1 MESTFLKGNVLQK
14 ASFVFQLRHKNADHE
29 NCQAGVYLQGRRK
42 LPNPGWAS
50 TNMYWEHK
58 LSGKVLIC
66 FGGYYL
72 PPLVDIGFNNLT
84 KPGWQLPT
92 HLLRP

>member
-1 MESTFLKGNVLQK
+1 MESTFLRQMYCKRHHLFSNLDTKMSRKIAKLECTYRGVGSYRKLGGQVLICMG
-14 ASFVFQLRHKNADHE
+14 A
-29 NCQAGVYLQGRRK
+29 QAG
-42 LPNPGWAS
+42 WAC
-50 TNMYWEHK
+50 TNMY
-58 LSGKVLIC
+58 
-66 FGGYYL
+66 GGGHNL